1 MGIIVSIKG
10 IFGGMDRS
18 TKKLETKK
26 FAYTILVER
35 LDEENKRNSER
46 YKKTKKGAN
55 MTAETETY
63 TI

>member
-35 LDEENKRNSER
+35 LDKENKRNSER
-46 YKKTKKGAN
+46 YKKTKREQ
-55 MTAETETY
+55 T
-63 TI
+63 